1 MHRLVSMFT
10 PSARQKAEDARISV
24 ERLFD
29 VYLTCVFIYG
39 EQVMSRMAV
48 EVSCML
54 MQSRSVLPLPL
65 VCCFPYF
72 LHLVECIFLI
82 GVHFHFHAPFGVDVH
97 TQCTA
102 KGRG

>member
-48 EVSCML
+48 EVML

-65 VCCFPYF
+65 VCCFPLF
-72 LHLVECIFLI
+72 PSSGGMQF
-82 GVHFHFHAPFGVDVH
+82 F
-97 TQCTA
+97 
-102 KGRG
+102 